1 MRRLNCLAD
10 KFVMTRHHAQRL
22 ISLNGEKG
30 VSYEI
35 DIYV

>member
-1 MRRLNCLAD
+1 MRRLNRIAEKL
-10 KFVMTRHHAQRL
+10 VMTQHIAQRL
-22 ISLNGEKG
+22 ISLSGEKG

>member
-1 MRRLNCLAD
+1 MRRLNRLAE
-10 KFVMTRHHAQRL
+10 KLVMTQHHAQRL
-22 ISLNGEKG
+22 ISLNGVKG